1 MADLSH
7 IRRMLV
13 LEDEALILL
22 DLEQTLMDAGVET
35 VLVAATNADALTIVD
50 GAVLDAAILDVN
62 LGRGESSYNVARRL
76 QQKGVPFLFS
86 SGTDGVSEGFENVP
100 LVLKPFT
107 SDQVVNSLRDACAG
121 GDSKA
126 A

>member
-7 IRRMLV
+7 IRRILV

-62 LGRGESSYNVARRL
+62 LGRGESSYDVARRL

-121 GDSKA
+121 GDSRA

>member
-62 LGRGESSYNVARRL
+62 LGRGESSYDVARRL

-100 LVLKPFT
+100 LVLKTFT

>member
-7 IRRMLV
+7 IRRILV

>member
-62 LGRGESSYNVARRL
+62 LGRGESSYDVARRL

>member
-1 MADLSH
+1 VADLSH

-62 LGRGESSYNVARRL
+62 LGRGESSYDVARRL
-76 QQKGVPFLFS
+76 QQKRVPFVFS